1 MSAVR
6 RLASLALA
14 LGMIAPAPAPAQY
27 TIGPYYLPAALETMV
42 IGDRDAASDDTIYA
56 RPGVAVA
63 ADPCRHRVL
72 CGAIRVVPRDPVE
85 RAAFV
90 ERVTAQLVDG
100 IVTAAGLRARSP
112 YVANTSY
119 EADPVVRPFSHGGL
133 PTLLVAGIAWDIATG
148 AATRRWSP
156 SERTQLDRADTAM
169 HAWGIGTWLDED
181 YLPLQRFARLARNRT
196 ACGQALAAQAHT
208 PHLPGT
214 VPAVC
219 AWWYPR

>member
-14 LGMIAPAPAPAQY
+14 LGIVAPPPAAAQY
-27 TIGPYYLPAALETMV
+27 AIGPYYLPAALETMV
-42 IGDRDAASDDTIYA
+42 IGDRYAASDDTIYA

-112 YVANTSY
+112 YLPNTSY
-119 EADPVVRPFSHGGL
+119 EADPVVRPFSRGGL
-133 PTLLVAGIAWDIATG
+133 PTLLAAGIAWDIASG
-148 AATRRWSP
+148 ATTRRWSP
-156 SERTQLDRADTAM
+156 SDRTQLDRSETAM

-181 YLPLQRFARLARNRT
+181 YSPLHWFGALARSHA

-208 PHLPGT
+208 PHLSGT

-219 AWWYPR
+219 AWWEPR